1 MTIFDSPRG
10 KVINADGG
18 NALRL
23 IGLAILGLVMIVL
36 LFNSVTRVATG
47 HVGVLTLFGKVT
59 GESLGEGIH
68 LINPL
73 KTNNEM
79 SIQTQTIKE
88 SANVPSA
95 EGLMMSLD
103 TSLIYHLNPDRAA
116 EVFQKIGADYE
127 NVVVESTLRSA
138 IREAT
143 ASHSANALY
152 TGEREMVGK
161 QIYDELTSQLNG
173 RGLTVENVLLRD
185 IQLPATLKAA
195 IEAKQQ
201 AEQESLAMNF
211 RLQKETQEAQR
222 KRIEAAGVRDF
233 QQIVAQGITPSL
245 LEWKGIE
252 ATENLAKSPNS
263 KVVVIGKNKIVILQA
278 SHRSRVSPNVR
289 AGFRSVAVP
298 HVCRF
303 LDQARVA

>member
-1 MTIFDSPRG
+1 MAIFDPSRG
-10 KVINADGG
+10 RVIDGG
-18 NALRL
+18 GHGGGMLRL
-23 IGLAILGLVMIVL
+23 IGLGIVAFLLVIL
-36 LFNSVTRVATG
+36 FFSAVTRVNTG

-59 GESLGEGIH
+59 GETLGEGIH

-88 SANVPSA
+88 SASVPSS
-95 EGLMMSLD
+95 EGLMMALD

-127 NVVVESTLRSA
+127 DKVVEPTLRSA

-143 ASHSANALY
+143 ASHTANALY
-152 TGEREMVGK
+152 TGEREMVAK
-161 QIYDELTSQLNG
+161 QILDQITSELSK

-185 IQLPATLKAA
+185 IQLPATLKAS

-201 AEQESLAMNF
+201 AEQEALAMNF

-252 ATENLAKSPNS
+252 ATENLAKSANT
-263 KVVVIGKNKIVILQA
+263 KVVVIGNNKNGLPLILGQ
-278 SHRSRVSPNVR
+278 
-289 AGFRSVAVP
+289 
-298 HVCRF
+298 
-303 LDQARVA
+303 

>member
-161 QIYDELTSQLNG
+161 QIYDQLTSQLNG

-185 IQLPATLKAA
+185 IQLPTTLKAA

-233 QQIVAQGITPSL
+233 QQIVAQGISAQL
-245 LEWKGIE
+245 LQWKGIE
-252 ATENLAKSPNS
+252 ATESLAKSPNA
-263 KVVVIGKNKIVILQA
+263 KIIVIGNAKNGLPLVM
-278 SHRSRVSPNVR
+278 SE
-289 AGFRSVAVP
+289 
-298 HVCRF
+298 
-303 LDQARVA
+303 

>member
-1 MTIFDSPRG
+1 MTIFDPARG
-10 KVINADGG
+10 KIIDGG
-18 NALRL
+18 GGGHGAFLRL
-23 IGLAILGLVMIVL
+23 IGLGIVAFLLVIL
-36 LFNSVTRVATG
+36 FFSSVTRVGTG
-47 HVGVLTLFGKVT
+47 HRGVLTLFGKVT
-59 GESLGEGIH
+59 GETLDEGIH

-88 SANVPSA
+88 SASVPSS

-116 EVFQKIGADYE
+116 DVFQHIGADYE
-127 NVVVESTLRSA
+127 NIVVEPTLRSA

-143 ASHSANALY
+143 ASHTANALY
-152 TGEREMVGK
+152 TGEREMVAK
-161 QIYDELTSQLNG
+161 QITDQITAELNK
-173 RGLTVENVLLRD
+173 RGISVENVLLRD

-263 KVVVIGKNKIVILQA
+263 KVVVIGNNKNGLPLILGQ
-278 SHRSRVSPNVR
+278 
-289 AGFRSVAVP
+289 
-298 HVCRF
+298 
-303 LDQARVA
+303 

>member
-18 NALRL
+18 SAIRL

-88 SANVPSA
+88 SASVPSA

-161 QIYDELTSQLNG
+161 QIYDQLTSQLNG

-201 AEQESLAMNF
+201 AEQESLAMSF

-263 KVVVIGKNKIVILQA
+263 KVVVIGNNKNGLPLILGQ
-278 SHRSRVSPNVR
+278 
-289 AGFRSVAVP
+289 
-298 HVCRF
+298 
-303 LDQARVA
+303 